1 MEMKLAQWMGV
12 SLVAIV
18 LIGCGICPRDGLSKY
33 PLHGKALINGAPQA
47 CIVARFVLSGE
58 EKTKSSGRYPVGV
71 TDANGEF
78 RLSTNGTEDG
88 AVAGEYAVTF
98 LWPER
103 KDPPVGDH
111 FRVAYS
117 QADRPPFR
125 ATVNPEKNELGT
137 YDLEMKEES
146 PTPPD
151 PERERLRDP
160 NN

>member
-1 MEMKLAQWMGV
+1 MEKKLVKWIGI
-12 SLVAIV
+12 SLVAIA
-18 LIGCGICPRDGLSKY
+18 LIGCGSGPRDGLSKY
-33 PLHGKALINGAPQA
+33 PVHGKVLINGAPQA
-47 CIVARFVLSGE
+47 GIVVRFVLSAE

-71 TDANGEF
+71 TDTNGEF

-111 FRVAYS
+111 FRGAYS
-117 QADRPPFR
+117 RADSPPFR

-146 PTPPD
+146 APPPD